1 MSFYFGG
8 LEKMP
13 KSPLFQKLFTPI
25 LILAFTLSATAQ
37 EVGSVPYSS
46 QEVSENDGIPVLIK
60 HLPNWEL
67 QKGNLRFA
75 TSLDQLKA
83 ALGDRPILDAFEF
96 VPGTEA
102 VTAPYESGILVIVE
116 YASPQVATDTTY
128 KITEELAQAGDIAIV
143 FRRIGNYTAL
153 VLDAPNRDAANS
165 LLDEIAYEKQIHWLG
180 DNPFRISA
188 ERAFV
193 MTTRDIFLSTVMV
206 IFMGMGF
213 SISAGIITGIV
224 YFRLRVRRRAAMTT
238 HSDAGGMTRL
248 NLDGLTPDIVPV
260 QLGKD

>member
-1 MSFYFGG
+1 
-8 LEKMP
+8 MP
-13 KSPLFQKLFTPI
+13 KSPLFQKLSAPF
-25 LILAFTLSATAQ
+25 LILVFSLTAAMQ
-37 EVGSVPYSS
+37 EVGSIPYSS
-46 QEVSENDGIPVLIK
+46 QEVGEDDGIPVLIK

-67 QKGNLRFA
+67 QKGNWTFA
-75 TSLDQLKA
+75 TNLDQLKA
-83 ALGDRPILDAFEF
+83 ALGDRPILDAFDF

-102 VTAPYESGILVIVE
+102 VSAPYESGVLVIVE
-116 YASPQVATDTTY
+116 FASPQVAADTGY
-128 KITEELAQAGDIAIV
+128 RITEKLAETSDTSIV

-165 LLDEIAYEKQIHWLG
+165 LLDEIKYEKQIHWLG

-213 SISAGIITGIV
+213 SISAGIITGII
-224 YFRLRVRRRAAMTT
+224 YFRLRVRRRGAMTT

-260 QLGKD
+260 RLRKD

>member
-1 MSFYFGG
+1 MS
-8 LEKMP
+8 
-13 KSPLFQKLFTPI
+13 KSPLYHKLSTPF
-25 LILAFTLSATAQ
+25 LILAFSLSAAAQ
-37 EVGSVPYSS
+37 GVGSIHYSS
-46 QEVSENDGIPVLIK
+46 QEVGQEDGIPILIK

-67 QKGNLRFA
+67 QKGNLTFA

-83 ALGDRPILDAFEF
+83 ALGDRPILDAFDF

-102 VTAPYESGILVIVE
+102 VSAPYESGVLVIVE
-116 YASPQVATDTTY
+116 YASPQVATDTSY
-128 KITEELAQAGDIAIV
+128 KILERLAEADDKSIV

-153 VLDAPNRDAANS
+153 VLDAPSRDAANS

-213 SISAGIITGIV
+213 SISAGIITGII

-260 QLGKD
+260 QLGKDLKRLR